1 MVKKTKKRKKAKL
14 RRGFTLIEI
23 LAAVTILGILSI
35 VAIVS
40 VNNIIQKAKQN
51 HYTTAEENL
60 EMAGQ
65 SYAQQNRNVLPKAIG
80 QKKKISLKTLVDKN
94 YIEPVKDYNENDC
107 DLEESYVQVFKYSK
121 EDYSYIAYLDCPVYN
136 SKEQLEKTAPIVIVT
151 LTNPQN
157 TKTAKADI
165 KITSQEK
172 LLSWSYIVYKDG
184 KEVLNSGSIM
194 LQNYDKKVN
203 KNLKLGKYTPGEL
216 KVVVTATNIYG
227 QTTKTTS
234 QIVEYKDE
242 TAPECIIKE
251 VDKETNPKPWT
262 QEPKTITVGCDD
274 GEGSGCTR
282 EEYTKTFK
290 TTTDV
295 GKITIEDESG
305 NKTTCKVSVNVDT
318 TPPECTVELA
328 GTSGDN
334 GWYKNKNVTVSLKRT
349 DAHSGVA
356 TYDLTTSTTASYD
369 GKITASQSDTAD
381 IIWYGYIKDNVGNI
395 NKCDSGHFKVDT
407 KQPACTIS
415 RTGTSGNNGWYK
427 TSPVTLTLNPTDN
440 LSGIQQTGLS
450 TSTNPTLGSTKTG
463 TQSDTA
469 NITWYGK
476 VKDNAGNISDVCNSG
491 AFKVD
496 TTNPNCTVTF
506 SGTSGINGWY
516 VSNATV
522 KINPTDAL
530 SGVDQIGL
538 SISTSTTYNNT
549 STATQTNTAGQRWN
563 GYVMDSAGNTNSCYN
578 SVKVDTTP
586 PTCTVSIS
594 GTTGNN
600 GWYKENSVTVTLNP
614 YDGLSGVGQ
623 TGLSSNATPPLGST
637 TSSTQGDTSGVTWY
651 GRVQDAAGNI
661 SSTCNSG
668 SFKVDTTKPSIS
680 WDTSEGPHNNSSGI
694 TVYTSCTDSLS
705 GVASHTRSSS
715 VGSPTTGTTKTH
727 SCTDNAGNSTSTSR
741 TFKVKTYGRHSSCGV
756 ELYKSCAHSECGIE
770 AYNECE
776 DSTCGIKS
784 YKTCAKAVC
793 GNETC
798 RTAACGEECKTSSQV
813 TSYSKCGGWTGS
825 WGSYST
831 TCGLTPV
838 QSTVTDSYQTSCV
851 FHATSVLCYG
861 GSGSSCRRMDAKTCT
876 ICTENQYK
884 SCAHKDCGYKECE
897 TASCGVKN
905 YKTCAAPNCGVKT
918 YKTCRTAGC
927 GIERYKECWHY

>member
-1 MVKKTKKRKKAKL
+1 MKKNK
-14 RRGFTLIEI
+14 RGFTLIEI

-35 VAIVS
+35 IAVIS
-40 VNNIIQKAKQN
+40 VNNIIQKTKQN
-51 HYTTAEENL
+51 HYTTAEEQL

-65 SYAQQNRNVLPKAIG
+65 SYVQQNRSALPKAIG
-80 QKKKISLKTLVDKN
+80 QKKKIPLKTLVDKN
-94 YIEPVKDYNENDC
+94 YIEPVKDYSDNDC
-107 DLEESYVQVFKYSK
+107 DLETSYVQVFKYSK
-121 EDYSYIAYLDCPVYN
+121 EDYSYIAYLDCPVYD
-136 SKEQLEKTAPIVIVT
+136 SKKELEKTAPVVEV
-151 LTNPQN
+151 LLKNVGSK
-157 TKTAKADI
+157 KTAKAEI
-165 KITSQEK
+165 EITSQEK
-172 LLSWSYIVYKDG
+172 LLSWSYVVYKNS

-194 LQNYDKKVN
+194 LPNYDKKIN
-203 KNLKLGKYTPGEL
+203 KNLNLGKYTPGEL

-227 QTTKTTS
+227 QTTTSTS
-234 QIVEYKDE
+234 QTVEFKDE
-242 TAPECIIKE
+242 NGPKCIIKE

-262 QEPKTITVGCDD
+262 QEPKTVTVGCDD

-282 EEYTKTFK
+282 DEFTKTFK

-328 GTSGDN
+328 GTKGDN

-349 DAHSGVA
+349 DNHSGVA

-476 VKDNAGNISDVCNSG
+476 VKDNAGNVSDVCNSG

-506 SGTSGINGWY
+506 SGTSGTNSWY

-530 SGVDQIGL
+530 SGVGSIGL
-538 SISTSTTYNNT
+538 TTSTTATYNNT

-563 GYVMDSAGNTNSCYN
+563 GYVMDSAGNVNSCN
-578 SVKVDTTP
+578 NTVKVDTTP
-586 PTCTVSIS
+586 PTCTISKS
-594 GTTGNN
+594 GTSGNN
-600 GWYKENSVTVTLNP
+600 GWYVSNVSLTLNP
-614 YDGLSGVGQ
+614 TDALSGVAQ
-623 TGLSSNATPPLGST
+623 TGLGTSTSPTLGST
-637 TSSTQGDTSGVTWY
+637 KTGTQTETSGITWY
-651 GRVQDAAGNI
+651 GRVKDNAGNI
-661 SSTCNSG
+661 SDTCNSG

-680 WDTSEGPHNNSSGI
+680 WNTGEGPHNNSSGI
-694 TVYTSCTDSLS
+694 TVTTSCTDSTS
-705 GVASHTRSSS
+705 GVASHTGSSS

-727 SCTDNAGNSTSTSR
+727 SCTDNAGNTSSTSR
-741 TFKVKTYGRHSSCGV
+741 TFKVKTYGRDSSCGV
-756 ELYKSCAHSECGIE
+756 ETYKSCAHSECG
-770 AYNECE
+770 
-776 DSTCGIKS
+776 
-784 YKTCAKAVC
+784 V
-793 GNETC
+793 
-798 RTAACGEECKTSSQV
+798 
-813 TSYSKCGGWTGS
+813 
-825 WGSYST
+825 
-831 TCGLTPV
+831 
-838 QSTVTDSYQTSCV
+838 
-851 FHATSVLCYG
+851 
-861 GSGSSCRRMDAKTCT
+861 
-876 ICTENQYK
+876 NQYK
-884 SCAHKDCGYKECE
+884 SCANSACG
-897 TASCGVKN
+897 A
-905 YKTCAAPNCGVKT
+905 KTCANSACGVNQYKSCAAAACGSYCKT
-918 YKTCRTAGC
+918 CTVYPCFSGFNVRTCKEVEGQNWVAGKGCCSKTGTRTTSCSECGSAYNSCRTSACGVESYKSCATSGCGYYSCRTSGCGVESYKTCRTSGC
-927 GIERYKECWHY
+927 GVERYKECWHY